1 MLRSRS
7 SFGRRRRW
15 HSRRGTYVP
24 AQQRAMRAH
33 HRLQIGLPQQPLEVV
48 AVDVESFVPSHECR
62 IDILRLDTSKNLA
75 IENAF

>member
-1 MLRSRS
+1 
-7 SFGRRRRW
+7 
-15 HSRRGTYVP
+15 
-24 AQQRAMRAH
+24 MRAH

-48 AVDVESFVPSHECR
+48 AVDVESFVPSRECR